1 MTCDNASN
9 NDTMIDELANL
20 LPNFPGPANQTR
32 CFLHVLNLVVKSI
45 LHQFDVPTSKKKSD
59 ADDDDQSIDE
69 GTKELLKLAGDI
81 DREEE
86 DTVRANDEEDAIED
100 DSIEGWVDEQEA
112 MTKEEVTELST
123 NVLPVRLLLTK
134 VR

>member
-81 DREEE
+81 DCEEE
-86 DTVRANDEEDAIED
+86 ETVGADNEEDAIED
-100 DSIEGWVDEQEA
+100 DNNEGWVDEHEA
-112 MTKEEVTELST
+112 MTKEELTDLSS

-134 VR
+134 VH